1 MAGIG
6 TSIEIVDRVSGSLN
20 RITASLYSTTSAFDS
35 VDRAS
40 EMAFN
45 QTSGVQAIA
54 QEMYAYEQRVQQL
67 ESSLIDA
74 NNRLQEMEEQNYK
87 VAQSADVMGNVYRG
101 VVGILTTIGGMQVLN
116 KSDELIQ
123 TTSRINMM
131 NDGLQSTQE
140 LVQMVYGAA
149 QDARGGFIEMADVVA
164 RFGNNAGDAFA
175 SSAEIVD
182 FANLVQ
188 KQMTIAGASTTE
200 AGAAMLQLS
209 QGLGSGVLR
218 GDELNSIFEQ
228 APNLIQNIASYIEE
242 NEAIATHMADV
253 VGVSYEEMTTNA
265 MGHIR
270 DLASEGQISADIVKN
285 AIFASA
291 DEINEKFEEMPMTWA
306 QIWQMMQN
314 TALMKFQPVLQRLND
329 IANSEGFQDL
339 VDGAT
344 TGMAVIANTAIT
356 VFDTV
361 GAVGT
366 FMADNWSV
374 ISPIIYGVV
383 AALTVYYGAQLVAN
397 GINMI
402 STGIHTAMAAAQMMH
417 AAITGT
423 LTATTAAQ
431 IAAQNG
437 LNASMYACPIVWIII
452 LIIALVAT
460 IIALCSWI
468 AKATGVANSWFGVL
482 MGGIFVVGNFF
493 KNLGLSI
500 ANIALGIWNA
510 LGACAANIGT
520 AFHNAISSIQSWFYN
535 LLSTALTVV
544 AGICGALNNLPFI
557 EFDYSGITT
566 KADEYAAK
574 SAEAAGNKEDYTSIG
589 SAFDKGMSTFDTFQ
603 DGWVSNAFS
612 AGAAWGDG
620 VSDKISSGLDGLTA
634 MLDTSAV
641 DSAYTA
647 TDSGSVADSLS
658 SIAGDTAAISDS
670 VDISNENLKYLRD
683 VAERDV
689 INRFTTA
696 EIKVDMQNNNTIS
709 NGMDIDGVVEELK
722 IGVQEAMEQAAEGV
736 HT

>member
-1 MAGIG
+1 MAGI
-6 TSIEIVDRVSGSLN
+6 SASVEIVDRVSGALN

-45 QTSGVQAIA
+45 NTAGVQAIT
-54 QEMYAYEQRVQQL
+54 QEIYAYEQRVQQL
-67 ESSLIDA
+67 EADLIDA
-74 NNRLQEMEEQNYK
+74 NDRLQKMEEQNYK
-87 VAQSADVMGNVYRG
+87 VAQSANMMGSVYRG
-101 VVGILTTIGGMQVLN
+101 IVGIMSTIGGIQVLN
-116 KSDELIQ
+116 KSDELVQ
-123 TTSRINMM
+123 TTARIDMM

-164 RFGNNAGDAFA
+164 RFGNNAGDAFG
-175 SSAEIVD
+175 SSAEIVA

-188 KQMTIAGASTTE
+188 KQMTIAGASTVE
-200 AGAAMLQLS
+200 SSNAILQLS
-209 QGLGSGVLR
+209 QALGSGVLR

-228 APNLIQNIASYIEE
+228 APNLIQSIADYLEVPIGE
-242 NEAIATHMADV
+242 IR
-253 VGVSYEEMTTNA
+253 EM
-265 MGHIR
+265 
-270 DLASEGQISADIVKN
+270 ASEGEITADIVKN

-291 DEINEKFEEMPMTWA
+291 DEINGKFEEMPMTWA

-329 IANSEGFQDL
+329 IANSSGFQRL
-339 VDGAT
+339 VDGAA
-344 TGMAVIANTAIT
+344 TGMAVVANTAIT
-356 VFDTV
+356 IFDTV

-383 AALTVYYGAQLVAN
+383 AALAVYGAVMAITNIVNAVSAGIVA
-397 GINMI
+397 
-402 STGIHTAMAAAQMMH
+402 TKAAADMI
-417 AAITGT
+417 AGG
-423 LTATTAAQ
+423 ATFFATAAQ
-431 IAAQNG
+431 HGFNAA
-437 LNASMYACPIVWIII
+437 LLACPITWIVIA
-452 LIIALVAT
+452 IIALVAA

-468 AKATGVANSWFGVL
+468 AKATGVADSWFGVL
-482 MGGIFVVGNFF
+482 MGGIFVIGDFF

-500 ANIALGIWNA
+500 ANIALGIWYA
-510 LGACAANIGT
+510 LGACAENTAT

-557 EFDYSGITT
+557 EFDYSGIVT
-566 KADEYAAK
+566 KADEYAAR
-574 SAEAAGNKEDYTSIG
+574 SAEVAVNKKEYTSIG
-589 SAFDKGMSTFDTFQ
+589 NAFDEGMSTFDTFQ

-620 VSDKISSGLDGLTA
+620 ISDSISSGLDGLLE
-634 MLDTSAV
+634 MFNEKSEDESG
-641 DSAYTA
+641 YTEDYSEYMA
-647 TDSGSVADSLS
+647 NDLS

-736 HT
+736 HE

>member
-1 MAGIG
+1 MAGI
-6 TSIEIVDRVSGSLN
+6 SASVEIVDRVSGALN

-40 EMAFN
+40 DRAFN
-45 QTSGVQAIA
+45 NTAGVQAIT
-54 QEMYAYEQRVQQL
+54 QEIYTYEQRVQQL
-67 ESSLIDA
+67 EADLIDA
-74 NNRLQEMEEQNYK
+74 NDRLQKMEEQNYK
-87 VAQSADVMGNVYRG
+87 VAQSANMMGSVYRG
-101 VVGILTTIGGMQVLN
+101 IVGIMSTIGGIQVLN
-116 KSDELIQ
+116 KSDELVQ
-123 TTSRINMM
+123 TTARIGMM

-164 RFGNNAGDAFA
+164 RFGNNAGDAFG
-175 SSAEIVD
+175 SSAEVVA

-188 KQMTIAGASTTE
+188 KQMTIAGASTE
-200 AGAAMLQLS
+200 ESSNAILQLS
-209 QGLGSGVLR
+209 QALGSGVLR

-228 APNLIQNIASYIEE
+228 APNLIQSIADYLEVPLGEIR
-242 NEAIATHMADV
+242 
-253 VGVSYEEMTTNA
+253 EM
-265 MGHIR
+265 
-270 DLASEGQISADIVKN
+270 ASEGEITADIVKN

-329 IANSEGFQDL
+329 IANSSGFQRL

-344 TGMAVIANTAIT
+344 TGMAVVANAAIT
-356 VFDTV
+356 IFDTV

-383 AALTVYYGAQLVAN
+383 TALTLYAGYLAVVKAAELIGTVVK
-397 GINMI
+397 I
-402 STGIHTAMAAAQMMH
+402 AMCFASYAHAAATRGE
-417 AAITGT
+417 ASA
-423 LTATTAAQ
+423 TAAATAKQ
-431 IAAQNG
+431 YSLNTALLSCPLTWIVIA
-437 LNASMYACPIVWIII
+437 
-452 LIIALVAT
+452 IIALIAV
-460 IIALCSWI
+460 IISLCSWI

-482 MGGIFVVGNFF
+482 MGGIFVIWDFF

-500 ANIALGIWNA
+500 ANIALGIWYA
-510 LGACAANIGT
+510 LGACAENTAT

-535 LLSTALTVV
+535 LLYTALTVV

-557 EFDYSGITT
+557 EFDYSGITA

-574 SAEAAGNKEDYTSIG
+574 SAEIAVNKEEYTSIG
-589 SAFDKGMSTFDTFQ
+589 NAFDEGMSTFDTFQ

-620 VSDKISSGLDGLTA
+620 VSDKISSGLDGLLE
-634 MLDTSAV
+634 MFNEKSEEDESW
-641 DSAYTA
+641 YTEDYSEYMA
-647 TDSGSVADSLS
+647 NDLS
-658 SIAGDTAAISDS
+658 SIAGDTAAISDAI
-670 VDISNENLKYLRD
+670 DISNENLKYLRD

-736 HT
+736 HE